1 MPVIV
6 TKFYKL
12 YTGKKNTVTIL
23 SSLIITEIIIY
34 EWKFQLY
41 VCSKNN
47 LNVKIS
53 EVIGLTN
60 EKTDTLNNYVF

>member
-1 MPVIV
+1 MQV
-6 TKFYKL
+6 
-12 YTGKKNTVTIL
+12 KKYTVTIL
-23 SSLIITEIIIY
+23 SSLIITEITIY

-60 EKTDTLNNYVF
+60 EKTNTLNNYVF